1 MGESSWRNERSIGIG
16 YPKMSRSFLQKER
29 QRIFRELIR
38 QYQQEGYDTREAKR
52 IAKQD
57 TDDIMSDKETFIDNY
72 IQDTWEDADE

>member
-1 MGESSWRNERSIGIG
+1 
-16 YPKMSRSFLQKER
+16 MSRSFLQKER

-57 TDDIMSDKETFIDNY
+57 TNDIMSDKETFIDNY
-72 IQDTWEDADE
+72 IQDTWEDVDE

>member
-1 MGESSWRNERSIGIG
+1 
-16 YPKMSRSFLQKER
+16 MSRSFLQKER

-38 QYQQEGYDTREAKR
+38 QYQQDGYDTREAKR

-57 TDDIMSDKETFIDNY
+57 TNDIMSDKETFIDNY

>member
-1 MGESSWRNERSIGIG
+1 MGESSWRNESSIGIG
-16 YPKMSRSFLQKER
+16 YSYMSRSFLQKER
-29 QRIFRELIR
+29 QRIFRELVR

-72 IQDTWEDADE
+72 IQDTWEDIDE

>member
-1 MGESSWRNERSIGIG
+1 
-16 YPKMSRSFLQKER
+16 MSRSFLQKER

-38 QYQQEGYDTREAKR
+38 QYQQDGYDTREAKR

>member
-1 MGESSWRNERSIGIG
+1 
-16 YPKMSRSFLQKER
+16 MSRSFLQKER

-72 IQDTWEDADE
+72 IQDTWEDVDE